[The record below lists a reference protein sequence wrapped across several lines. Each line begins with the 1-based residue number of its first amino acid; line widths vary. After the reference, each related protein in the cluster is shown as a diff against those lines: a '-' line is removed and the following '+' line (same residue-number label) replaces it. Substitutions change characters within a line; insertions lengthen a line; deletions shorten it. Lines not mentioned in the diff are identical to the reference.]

1 MEKNFLFYRCY
12 LEKGMAGDG
21 EPGLLAATEVVQ
33 AVCDAGF
40 QRNGLSMKCY
50 PSSPHCYYK
59 YAKNPKEGM
68 YMLRAVKKT
77 DMTTLDILID
87 TRLYPSFVMIEKR
100 KDWQEEAEEVKGTL
114 EKVINDDA
122 DKFNWHV
129 NLKEYKTNTT
139 QNLEEF
145 FSAMSYIK
153 DQEDMREKHYS
164 PVHIGQIGQLIL
176 KVNGDNYYGEGE
188 TMSDVRCKKSDVVE
202 EGEEVDVSQPDLQT
216 MIESVNSVRDYFWSD
231 SSLAVI
237 FCVCRDYYGYA
248 NSMSQFERDFQ
259 CSEGLLSNAFR
270 NNPYMRLHISKWEQ
284 NGVKARVMRLVYAYK
299 EAVETS

>member
-100 KDWQEEAEEVKGTL
+100 KDWQDEAEEVRDTL
-114 EKVINDDA
+114 EQMINGDA

-153 DQEDMREKHYS
+153 DQENIHEKHKS
-164 PVHIGQIGQLIL
+164 NVQIGQLIL
-176 KVNGDNYYGEGE
+176 KVNGNNYYNNNEELKDGKIEEVKGEDIVE
-188 TMSDVRCKKSDVVE
+188 ELKPLFYNNEADVRQFLNEIEGMAPNDITDLVNRWVSEKRISDYGNSRKGVLWEKLRDAGLYTKSR
-202 EGEEVDVSQPDLQT
+202 Q
-216 MIESVNSVRDYFWSD
+216 NW
-231 SSLAVI
+231 
-237 FCVCRDYYGYA
+237 CR
-248 NSMSQFERDFQ
+248 
-259 CSEGLLSNAFR
+259 
-270 NNPYMRLHISKWEQ
+270 
-284 NGVKARVMRLVYAYK
+284 RVY
-299 EAVETS
+299 